1 MLSLAKSLN
10 AEKIPSPSKTRWSM
24 PGIKHILENP
34 FYIGEIHFNRKKDNN
49 EKIISKGSHEAI
61 ISEDLFN
68 QTQEIMSKRINN
80 AGAPTSS
87 YPFSGVLR
95 CTPAMVQ

>member
-1 MLSLAKSLN
+1 MRSLAKSLN

-49 EKIISKGSHEAI
+49 E
-61 ISEDLFN
+61 
-68 QTQEIMSKRINN
+68 
-80 AGAPTSS
+80 
-87 YPFSGVLR
+87 
-95 CTPAMVQ
+95 